1 MSHFVEA
8 DNSVLDAFLV
18 NEAVKLARRDSEFDA
33 WVATFEKFAWFD
45 LGCARCI
52 VHAEPAFKVDH
63 RPFLDAIVVGD
74 DRFCRSAAVIEGAV
88 ELIDSKDRKDSE
100 DEHQEEDNV
109 QESWD

>member
-18 NEAVKLARRDSEFDA
+18 NEAVKLARRYSEFDA
-33 WVATFEKFAWFD
+33 WVATFGQFAWLD
-45 LGCARCI
+45 LGYARFI

-63 RPFLDAIVVGD
+63 RPFVDTIVVGD
-74 DRFCRSAAVIEGAV
+74 DPFCRSAAIIEGTV

-109 QESWD
+109 QKSWD